1 MQLQVV
7 VLTEWI
13 LLSVVVA
20 ALTLLRQV
28 TISITVKLLEQL
40 VEFSIKDAPQ
50 ILSQETN
57 ISTTI
62 IAIFQ
67 AIRAE

>member
-1 MQLQVV
+1 
-7 VLTEWI
+7 
-13 LLSVVVA
+13 VVVA

>member
-28 TISITVKLLEQL
+28 TISITVKLLGPL

-62 IAIFQ
+62 IAIFR